1 MLVAGPRMTTIT
13 ALPIGY
19 RIFEP
24 RGFSGLSEGAWAMR
38 LRAARL
44 SAVRFS
50 HLDGHVE
57 ATSRG
62 ARLAARPSLSER
74 WATPRIGCSSIGSP
88 ASRAR
93 NGPAFYVPRT
103 KMGRPAHDNS
113 GRNPESADTAKN
125 WNRALGRSRKLR
137 RFRERAPGSV
147 LRG

>member
-1 MLVAGPRMTTIT
+1 MLIALVA
-13 ALPIGY
+13 AV
-19 RIFEP
+19 
-24 RGFSGLSEGAWAMR
+24 
-38 LRAARL
+38 AARVAAP
-44 SAVRFS
+44 SIVT
-50 HLDGHVE
+50 
-57 ATSRG
+57 TSGSRAG
-62 ARLAARPSLSER
+62 VVGVAFFDFLHGQAGVAPNGIELH
-74 WATPRIGCSSIGSP
+74 PVLGSP

-93 NGPAFYVPRT
+93 KGQAFYVPRT